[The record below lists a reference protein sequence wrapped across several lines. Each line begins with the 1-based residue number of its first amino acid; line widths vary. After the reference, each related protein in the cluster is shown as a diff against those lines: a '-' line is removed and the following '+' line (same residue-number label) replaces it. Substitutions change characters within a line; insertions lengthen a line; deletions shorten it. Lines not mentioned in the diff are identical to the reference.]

1 METRSKTKAKARKPK
16 VTKKKKAPAKSK
28 AKTEDKF
35 TQVQN
40 ICMDHAKTQISDAV
54 KTWLDSKPDFS
65 PGENEKDA
73 YFNLILGLY
82 EELKAGIEKD
92 QLKILKIKQIELES
106 KAVLTLT
113 YASTYLAMSKF
124 PGFAKIFQDLSRST
138 VSLIFSL
145 GAGIDLSNQMSVLQP
160 HWKNWNNV
168 VDAINEVFKTERM
181 TIENFEK
188 LQSLI
193 PEGQNVI
200 LDKKLNISEK
210 MQSLINHFENAS
222 ESEDFFEIDSKLNT
236 VILN

>member
-1 METRSKTKAKARKPK
+1 METRSKTKSQARKPK
-16 VTKKKKAPAKSK
+16 LAKKKKAPAKPK
-28 AKTEDKF
+28 TKTENKF

-40 ICMDHAKTQISDAV
+40 ICMNRAKTQIFDAV

-73 YFNLILGLY
+73 YFDLILGLY

-92 QLKILKIKQIELES
+92 QLKLLKIKQIELES

-124 PGFAKIFQDLSRST
+124 PGFAKIFQDISRST

-145 GAGIDLSNQMSVLQP
+145 GSGIDLSNQMSVLQP
-160 HWKNWNNV
+160 QWKNWNNV
-168 VDAINEVFKTERM
+168 VDAINDVFKAERI

-188 LQSLI
+188 LQHLV
-193 PEGQNVI
+193 PEGQKSI

-222 ESEDFFEIDSKLNT
+222 ESEDFFEIDNKLNT
-236 VILN
+236 VLT